1 MSLLSPSERDRVV
14 LDIMYFKEVNMYW
27 RTFVC
32 VKKLYIYVTT
42 TLPIKDSF
50 VVTVLNYGA
59 RLIIEIKYTNHLAF
73 IC

>member
-32 VKKLYIYVTT
+32 VKKLYNYVTT

-50 VVTVLNYGA
+50 AV
-59 RLIIEIKYTNHLAF
+59 F
-73 IC
+73 